1 MLAVGAT
8 GIVFGDIGT
17 SPLYA
22 FRESFV
28 GAHKLPVDQYHVLG
42 VLSMLLWALILV
54 VTVKYVFLTM
64 RADNHGE
71 GGIFAL
77 LGLIRQSV
85 MQPAILGF
93 VTAAAL
99 LATGLFYGDAVIT
112 PAMSVL
118 SAVEGLSLI
127 SPNFDAWIIP
137 ITLKRVVS

>member
-8 GIVFGDIGT
+8 DIVFGDIGT

-28 GAHKLPVDQYHVLG
+28 GAHKLPVDQYVLG

-64 RADNHGE
+64 HADNHGE
-71 GGIFAL
+71 GGSFAL

-85 MQPAILGF
+85 MRPAILGC

-118 SAVEGLSLI
+118 SAVEGCLSSVRI
-127 SPNFDAWIIP
+127 STRGSFP
-137 ITLKRVVS
+137 SH